1 MRTEPHP
8 LPTEPCASARLWQPL
23 WITQQR
29 PLLPLPNPPA
39 PTRAAPRPPSQG
51 ASASEDH
58 LDLPF
63 SVFPKA
69 CHLPASRVRRS
80 RAPLP
85 AHAPAPYPVQW
96 ERDWRGPRAPG
107 RSALGAGR
115 LASQRHRHHSRCLL
129 VLNGAASAAWTSVA
143 WQLPLAPAAA
153 AAQRLAPAPAGRGR
167 GCAASS
173 CPFLG
178 VLEPGVGAS
187 RSCMSRTLP
196 GSLTLLSC
204 SVSNPGSPW
213 PPLLLSPISRRS
225 DNGPS
230 NIGLQLGSSAAEGH
244 SPISCN
250 HPSTY
255 LIYLTSRRSSF
266 AKRIAQTSSCFK

>member
-1 MRTEPHP
+1 MGERLERAAGARQVSFGCWPFGF
-8 LPTEPCASARLWQPL
+8 SATPS
-23 WITQQR
+23 
-29 PLLPLPNPPA
+29 PLPLPPRPQWGSKCSLDLGGLTA
-39 PTRAAPRPPSQG
+39 AARARCCRRAA
-51 ASASEDH
+51 
-58 LDLPF
+58 
-63 SVFPKA
+63 
-69 CHLPASRVRRS
+69 S
-80 RAPLP
+80 RA
-85 AHAPAPYPVQW
+85 
-96 ERDWRGPRAPG
+96 RA
-107 RSALGAGR
+107 RR
-115 LASQRHRHHSRCLL
+115 
-129 VLNGAASAAWTSVA
+129 
-143 WQLPLAPAAA
+143 
-153 AAQRLAPAPAGRGR
+153 GRGR